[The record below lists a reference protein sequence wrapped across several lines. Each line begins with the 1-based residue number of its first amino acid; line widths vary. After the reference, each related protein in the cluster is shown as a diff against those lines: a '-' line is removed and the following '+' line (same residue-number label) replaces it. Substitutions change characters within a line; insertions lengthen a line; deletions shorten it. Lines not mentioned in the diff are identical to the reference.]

1 MKRDTKKRPP
11 LPLLGITMG
20 DPAGIGPEIIVQA
33 LAEREVRRLCRPIV
47 IGDARILDRAG
58 RICRSRLRPHPL
70 TSPEEATGGRGTL
83 EVLDLKNIAPAQA
96 LFGQISAEC
105 GRAAVECVLKA
116 VELARTGAIAGIVTA
131 PLHKEAMQAAGFR
144 YPGHTEL
151 IAERVGSADYS
162 MLLIVGRLRVFH
174 ISTHLS
180 LREACQQVKKER
192 ILQVIRIAQQ
202 TLRDLG
208 VRRPR
213 IAVAGLNPHAGEGG
227 LFGREEIE
235 EIAPAVA
242 EAKRMDLPVSGPYP
256 PDALFAAAKRGEWEA
271 IVAMYHDQGHVPL
284 KMIGFEKGVNVTA
297 GLPIVR
303 TSPDHGTAFDIA
315 GKGVANPSSLIAA
328 IRLAARLSSA
338 HA

>member
-11 LPLLGITMG
+11 RPLLGITMG

-33 LAEREVRRLCRPIV
+33 LAEREVRRLCRALV
-47 IGDARILDRAG
+47 IGDARILERA
-58 RICRSRLRPHPL
+58 RTICRSRLHLRVL
-70 TSPEEATGGRGTL
+70 STPEEATGERGTL

-96 LFGQISAEC
+96 PFGRMSAEC
-105 GRAAVECVLKA
+105 GRAAVECILKA
-116 VELARTGAIAGIVTA
+116 VDLALSGAIAGIVTA
-131 PLHKEAMQAAGFR
+131 PLHKEAIQAAGFS

-151 IAERVGSADYS
+151 IAERAGGSDYA

-180 LREACQQVKKER
+180 LQEACRQVKREK
-192 ILQVIRIAQQ
+192 ILQVIRIAHQ

-208 VRRPR
+208 VRRQR
-213 IAVAGLNPHAGEGG
+213 TAVAGLNPHAGEGG
-227 LFGREEIE
+227 LFGLEEIE

-242 EAKRMDLPVSGPYP
+242 EAQREGFTVSGPHP
-256 PDALFAAAKRGEWEA
+256 PDTLFAATRRGEYDA

-315 GKGVANPSSLIAA
+315 GEGVANPQSLIAA
-328 IRLAARLSSA
+328 IRLASRLARA
-338 HA
+338 RA